1 MLATRRR
8 DIAAIA
14 YGFMASKALF
24 AALEIGLFSLLA
36 DGPRTSAALAAETG
50 VAPNR
55 LGTLLR
61 ALVALGLLIAD
72 DEGFRNAPAAQR
84 HLVRGARADIGEYY
98 RLQVGRQIYPAL
110 THLDAGI
117 AGHGRRVRRVRRADG
132 QRGRGGD
139 VHGRPALRARW
150 SWPASSSTQ
159 LPLAQAPHAARRRR
173 GQRGVRDRV
182 LRAPPRAAGHA
193 AGLPADARRR
203 PHVPGRRGPH
213 RPHRAD
219 PRQRHQHRLARRAGR
234 RADVVPAQRA
244 DRGRGRRGPR
254 RRAPQPAP
262 RRAAGRPRLHA
273 RRRRA
278 RPRPRRRCGSCS
290 TWPGGR
296 TRGRSPA
303 PSWATRMAKAGFL
316 PTPAEQVV
324 PETTKLVLARKGEDR

>member
-61 ALVALGLLIAD
+61 ALTALGLLIAD

-117 AGHGRRVRRVRRADG
+117 AGHGVAFAGFDELMGSADEAATFTVG
-132 QRGRGGD
+132 Q
-139 VHGRPALRARW
+139 HCASLELARKLVD
-150 SWPASSSTQ
+150 Q
-159 LPLAQAPHAARRRR
+159 LPLAQARTLLDVGAGSGAFAIAFCERHPA
-173 GQRGVRDRV
+173 
-182 LRAPPRAAGHA
+182 LRATLLDFPQTLDVARTYRDEAGLTDRIALVPGNATSTDAAQVRLSPPVFRALDGLRDFLFAEVYLRTAAGDEHDRA
-193 AGLPADARRR
+193 IKLLRELFAYYHDHPDELPPEYHR
-203 PHVPGRRGPH
+203 VPG
-213 RPHRAD
+213 D
-219 PRQRHQHRLARRAGR
+219 L
-234 RADVVPAQRA
+234 
-244 DRGRGRRGPR
+244 
-254 RRAPQPAP
+254 
-262 RRAAGRPRLHA
+262 
-273 RRRRA
+273 
-278 RPRPRRRCGSCS
+278 
-290 TWPGGR
+290 
-296 TRGRSPA
+296 
-303 PSWATRMAKAGFL
+303 ATRVADFIAGMTDRYAVRTYEQLFL
-316 PTPAEQVV
+316 PRGW
-324 PETTKLVLARKGEDR
+324 LL